1 MDSEHNHLTFF
12 MLFELKNESTTPF
25 ALKENNNI
33 TPEEKH
39 IDSSSLGYIL
49 FCSE

>member
-1 MDSEHNHLTFF
+1 MV
-12 MLFELKNESTTPF
+12 FELKNESTTPF
-25 ALKENNNI
+25 ALKENNII
-33 TPEEKH
+33 TSEEKH

>member
-1 MDSEHNHLTFF
+1 MV
-12 MLFELKNESTTPF
+12 FELKNESTTPF
-25 ALKENNNI
+25 ALKENNI
-33 TPEEKH
+33 TSEEKH